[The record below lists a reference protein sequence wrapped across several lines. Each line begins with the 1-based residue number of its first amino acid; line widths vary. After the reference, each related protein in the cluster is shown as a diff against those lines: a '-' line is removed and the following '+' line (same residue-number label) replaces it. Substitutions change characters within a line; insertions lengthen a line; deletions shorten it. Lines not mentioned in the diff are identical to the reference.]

1 MSDYEQLW
9 TAVAQLIRAQV
20 SEAVWLSTFQ
30 DVIPVESDSHEL
42 RVTAPN
48 THLRDRIMSRY
59 LPLVRD
65 ALEEIGSANRVF
77 VVDVQVNDG
86 LDEHHERLALE
97 FDASDSDESSTSN
110 ESGSGYGGAGHNV
123 SGHNGAG
130 HNGAGQSGSGQSSS
144 GSGYSRSGSSSSP
157 ADLAGL
163 NPRYS
168 FDTFVK
174 GQSNQ
179 FALAA
184 ASRVAE
190 TPGRSYNPLFIYGA
204 AGLGKT
210 HLLHAIGHYVH
221 RHYQHDV
228 VRYVSTETFLN
239 EYVDAI
245 RSNSTAS
252 FKRRYRDIDVLLID
266 DIQFMEGKEGLQ
278 EEFFH
283 TFNTLHG
290 ANKQIVIS
298 SDRMPDAIPTLEDRL
313 RGRFKWG
320 LITDVQPPDMETRL
334 AILRNKAER
343 DDSRLPAETLEFIA
357 THITNNIREL
367 EGALIRV
374 TAYASLE
381 RVPITTHLA
390 ERLLRDLLTDSS
402 TKTRTDDELLAEM
415 AIILGQSVEALRG
428 KSRQRPL
435 VTSRQ
440 IAMYVFRDMTDLSYP
455 AIARLF
461 GGRDHTTVIHAVE
474 KIQRLMSERKQVYDQ
489 VTDLQQRLKH

>member
-9 TAVAQLIRAQV
+9 TAVAQLLRAQV
-20 SEAVWLSTFQ
+20 SEAVWFSTFQ
-30 DVIPVESDSHEL
+30 DVVALDSDPNTM

-48 THLRDRIMSRY
+48 AHARDRILSRY

-65 ALEEIGSANRVF
+65 ALEEIGAAHVRF
-77 VVDVQVNDG
+77 VVEVQVA
-86 LDEHHERLALE
+86 EAEQQSEWAPEPTSHERSP
-97 FDASDSDESSTSN
+97 DDSSTSSHDGGGA
-110 ESGSGYGGAGHNV
+110 SGSAAPDGM
-123 SGHNGAG
+123 
-130 HNGAGQSGSGQSSS
+130 
-144 GSGYSRSGSSSSP
+144 
-157 ADLAGL
+157 
-163 NPRYS
+163 NPRYT
-168 FDTFVK
+168 FETFVK
-174 GQSNQ
+174 GASNQ

-184 ASRVAE
+184 SLRVAE
-190 TPGRSYNPLFIYGA
+190 TPGRSYNPLFIYGS

-210 HLLHAIGHYVH
+210 HLLHAIGHYVQN
-221 RHYQHDV
+221 HYQHDV

-245 RSNSTAS
+245 RTNTTAN

-283 TFNTLHG
+283 TFNSLHG

-298 SDRMPDAIPTLEDRL
+298 SDRMPDAIPTLEERL

-320 LITDVQPPDMETRL
+320 LITDIQLPDLETRL

-343 DDSRLPAETLEFIA
+343 DHSPVPAETLEFIA
-357 THITNNIREL
+357 SRITTNIRAL

-374 TAYASLE
+374 TAYASLNN
-381 RVPITTHLA
+381 VPISTHLA
-390 ERLLRDLLTDSS
+390 EQQLADLLTDTFVRPPSNE
-402 TKTRTDDELLAEM
+402 ELLNEI
-415 AIILGQSVEALRG
+415 AIILGFSVDALRG

-435 VTSRQ
+435 VTARQ
-440 IAMYVFRDMTDLSYP
+440 IAMYVFRDLTDLSYP

-461 GGRDHTTVIHAVE
+461 GGRDHTTVIHAVD
-474 KIQRLMSERKQVYDQ
+474 KIQRLMKERASIYDQ
-489 VTDLQQRLKH
+489 VTVLLQQLKKN

>member
-1 MSDYEQLW
+1 MSDSEQLW
-9 TAVAQLIRAQV
+9 TAVAQLLRAQV

-30 DVIPVESDSHEL
+30 DVLPVDSDPGEL

-65 ALEEIGSANRVF
+65 ALEEIGSGHRGF
-77 VVDVQVNDG
+77 VVDVQVSEG
-86 LDEHHERLALE
+86 ADEHRDGAAYERDGDQWSTEAGSGTETHAAAPSGLALGTPNG
-97 FDASDSDESSTSN
+97 SS
-110 ESGSGYGGAGHNV
+110 
-123 SGHNGAG
+123 
-130 HNGAGQSGSGQSSS
+130 
-144 GSGYSRSGSSSSP
+144 SGYSRPGGQASP

-283 TFNTLHG
+283 TFNSLHG

-298 SDRMPDAIPTLEDRL
+298 SDRMPDAIPTLEERL

-343 DDSRLPAETLEFIA
+343 DDSRVPAETLEFIA
-357 THITNNIREL
+357 AHITNNIREL

-374 TAYASLE
+374 TAYASLN

-390 ERLLRDLLTDSS
+390 ETLLRDLLTDSS

-440 IAMYVFRDMTDLSYP
+440 IAMYVFRDLTDLSYP

-489 VTDLQQRLKH
+489 VIDLQQRLKQG